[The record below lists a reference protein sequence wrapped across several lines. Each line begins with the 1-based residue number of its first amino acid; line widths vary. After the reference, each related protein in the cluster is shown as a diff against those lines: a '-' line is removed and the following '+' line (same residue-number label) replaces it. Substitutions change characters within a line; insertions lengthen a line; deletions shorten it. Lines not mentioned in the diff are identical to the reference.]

1 MAIEIAEVIETGPG
15 WNRVRG
21 TDGNIYTLQ
30 GDYNWR
36 SNNPGNIEYGD
47 FAISQGAIGS
57 GAVPKGRERGFAIF
71 PTLSAGE
78 EARRALQFESPR
90 YRDLTIEQAISRYA
104 PPNENDT
111 RGYINAVTRAAGVPA
126 GTKMSDLTPQQQT
139 AFLAAQSQ
147 MEGMRQGDIL
157 NAQGIRLPPNEIPN
171 MVGTA
176 LSVVPTPSVAP
187 TPATISPDLSLM
199 RNPQMS
205 SSARMAQVTPPLPQ
219 PRPASPMDIARAPGT
234 TVATIPTSTRPG
246 QSQIERI
253 TPMPS
258 AREIAMAPGTT
269 IATIPT
275 TPRAS
280 LPALPRTIPGQ
291 SQIERTM
298 PSAREIASAPGT
310 TIATIPTSGIG
321 QPPATRTVPSV
332 PYTLQPT
339 AREIAQAPGTTIA
352 TIPTTTRPN
361 AAQINDAARR
371 ASLTAT
377 QGYVDRALPS
387 VPTAVQA
394 TARTAPIG
402 SSAQN
407 IAAQRA
413 EQLSQRPT
421 GPYRLAPGPIG
432 LTPNTNGVRLNQP
445 PIQVVPSPMSSAV
458 PLPRRRPATPI
469 APMRQP
475 VPMPQMAYSPSP
487 LRVTVNGANSYSAPR
502 PPPMTPVQALQAQG
516 MSAAQA
522 YDAANASARGAPSL
536 EDRVRGGTSGGGD
549 SGYRIAMDLPQGL
562 LAQLMGGGFV
572 ART

>member
-57 GAVPKGRERGFAIF
+57 GAVPQGRERGFAIF

-104 PPNENDT
+104 PPNENNT
-111 RGYINAVTRAAGVPA
+111 QAYINAVTRAAGVPS
-126 GTKMSDLTPQQQT
+126 GTKMSELTPQQQT
-139 AFLAAQSQ
+139 AFLAAQAQ
-147 MEGMRQGDIL
+147 VEGMRQGDIY
-157 NAQGIRLPPNEIPN
+157 NAQGVRLPPNEIPN

-176 LSVVPTPSVAP
+176 LSVVPTPRVSP
-187 TPATISPDLSLM
+187 SPAMMSPDLSLM

-234 TVATIPTSTRPG
+234 TVATIPTSMRPG

-269 IATIPT
+269 V
-275 TPRAS
+275 
-280 LPALPRTIPGQ
+280 
-291 SQIERTM
+291 
-298 PSAREIASAPGT
+298 
-310 TIATIPTSGIG
+310 ATIPTSGIG
-321 QPPATRTVPSV
+321 QPPATRSVPSV
-332 PYTLQPT
+332 PYNLQPT

-352 TIPTTTRPN
+352 TIPTSP
-361 AAQINDAARR
+361 Q
-371 ASLTAT
+371 
-377 QGYVDRALPS
+377 QLPS
-387 VPTAVQA
+387 LPRTVPGQSTIERNPPVLNAMQA
-394 TARTAPIG
+394 TAATAPRTMNMG
-402 SSAQN
+402 SRDSVANAALGQRVGQQ
-407 IAAQRA
+407 IAPAFSPLDPF
-413 EQLSQRPT
+413 E
-421 GPYRLAPGPIG
+421 RLAPNPIVQ
-432 LTPNTNGVRLNQP
+432 PSFVPLNQP
-445 PIQVVPSPMSSAV
+445 PIQVVPSALPPLSSIV

-469 APMRQP
+469 APMRQA
-475 VPMPQMAYSPSP
+475 MPQQMPRMAPQASPMA
-487 LRVTVNGANSYSAPR
+487 RIVVNGAGSYNAPR
-502 PPPMTPVQALQAQG
+502 PQPMTPIQSLMAQG
-516 MSAAQA
+516 MSQAQA
-522 YDAANASARGAPSL
+522 YNALTQRAPTL
-536 EDRVRGGTSGGGD
+536 EDRVTGRTGLSSYSGT
-549 SGYRIAMDLPQGL
+549 
-562 LAQLMGGGFV
+562 AQSLSS
-572 ART
+572 

>member
-57 GAVPKGRERGFAIF
+57 GAVPQGRERGFAIF

-126 GTKMSDLTPQQQT
+126 GTKMSELTPQQQT

-176 LSVVPTPSVAP
+176 LSVVPTPRVAP
-187 TPATISPDLSLM
+187 TPETMTPDLALM

-219 PRPASPMDIARAPGT
+219 PRPVSPMDIARAPGT
-234 TVATIPTSTRPG
+234 TIATIPTSMRPG

-280 LPALPRTIPGQ
+280 LPSLPRSVPGQ

-339 AREIAQAPGTTIA
+339 AREVAQAPGVTVA
-352 TIPTTTRPN
+352 TIPTAPTQPMNMRSRDSVAN
-361 AAQINDAARR
+361 AALGQRV
-371 ASLTAT
+371 AT
-377 QGYVDRALPS
+377 QMAPAFNQPSFIPDRLVPNPIVQPS
-387 VPTAVQA
+387 FVP
-394 TARTAPIG
+394 
-402 SSAQN
+402 
-407 IAAQRA
+407 
-413 EQLSQRPT
+413 
-421 GPYRLAPGPIG
+421 
-432 LTPNTNGVRLNQP
+432 LNQP
-445 PIQVVPSPMSSAV
+445 PIQVVPSPLSSAV
-458 PLPRRRPATPI
+458 PLPRRRPMTPI
-469 APMRQP
+469 APVQRVAPQ
-475 VPMPQMAYSPSP
+475 PMPRMAQAASP
-487 LRVTVNGANSYSAPR
+487 LRVTVQGAGSYNAPR
-502 PPPMTPVQALQAQG
+502 PQPMTPIQSLMAHG
-516 MSAAQA
+516 MSQAQA
-522 YDAANASARGAPSL
+522 YNALTQRQPTL
-536 EDRVRGGTSGGGD
+536 EDRITGRTGLSSYSG
-549 SGYRIAMDLPQGL
+549 S
-562 LAQLMGGGFV
+562 AQSLSS
-572 ART
+572 